1 MTFFCH
7 RKGLEIGSKLP
18 NTSELY
24 VSVYPG
30 MLFVYIAK
38 KTITWQWRLLRPEP
52 NKLSHFTH
60 WSDSKVRDVLTAEKT
75 QKQRATS

>member
-24 VSVYPG
+24 GFVYPG
-30 MLFVYIAK
+30 MLFVCIAK
-38 KTITWQWRLLRPEP
+38 NNDMAVEAIK
-52 NKLSHFTH
+52 
-60 WSDSKVRDVLTAEKT
+60 A
-75 QKQRATS
+75 